1 MKPTFTLPLIVL
13 FGIFASFLLLGC
25 TSKHIKTE
33 ASETR
38 SEDGKTA
45 HLSTDKSVK
54 TKPPKE
60 DFTTRSNPSKDDP
73 DNTHLHNPLIKEFGD
88 TPEVRTY
95 IRLTQ
100 KLGRGIGLNIDEAI
114 ELYTAEVHLYPTPA
128 AKEMLKDLKADK
140 KRYERLGIP
149 ADAPILTDTPPK
161 ENLPPPDFVLVN
173 PFTDDPDNP
182 SPHNPLIRKFGDIP
196 EVRTYMRLKQ
206 KFYSGIGFNIDE
218 AIELYTAEAY
228 LYPSDAT
235 KASLKRWKKD
245 KERYERLGISMD
257 GPVLR
262 YTGVTSHDFT
272 RTNGRKTIIHPDGSK
287 TIYDSR
293 VEGGV
298 IEVPPQA
305 D

>member
-1 MKPTFTLPLIVL
+1 MKPTFTLPLIAL
-13 FGIFASFLLLGC
+13 FGIFSSFLLLGC

-38 SEDGKTA
+38 PEDGQNIRSSQEQSAK
-45 HLSTDKSVK
+45 VK
-54 TKPPKE
+54 KPKE
-60 DFTTRSNPSKDDP
+60 DLIIGFDPFKDDP
-73 DNTHLHNPLIKEFGD
+73 DNPSPHNPLIKEFGD

-95 IRLTQ
+95 IRLKQ
-100 KLGRGIGLNIDEAI
+100 KLGRSIGLNIDEAI
-114 ELYTAEVHLYPTPA
+114 ELYTAEVHLYRTPA

-149 ADAPILTDTPPK
+149 ADVPVLTDTAPK

-182 SPHNPLIRKFGDIP
+182 SPHNPLIRKFGDLP

-206 KFYSGIGFNIDE
+206 KLGRGIGLNIDE

-235 KASLKRWKKD
+235 KANLKRWKKD
-245 KERYERLGISMD
+245 KERYERLGIPMD
-257 GPVLR
+257 RPVLR
-262 YTGVTSHDFT
+262 YTGETSHS
-272 RTNGRKTIIHPDGSK
+272 NGKK
-287 TIYDSR
+287 NDSS
-293 VEGGV
+293 
-298 IEVPPQA
+298 P
-305 D
+305 

>member
-1 MKPTFTLPLIVL
+1 MKPTFTLPLIAL
-13 FGIFASFLLLGC
+13 FGIFSSFLLLGC

-33 ASETR
+33 SSETR

-60 DFTTRSNPSKDDP
+60 DFTTGPNPFKEDPVNPSP
-73 DNTHLHNPLIKEFGD
+73 HNPLIKEFGD
-88 TPEVRTY
+88 IPEVRTY
-95 IRLTQ
+95 MRLKQ

-114 ELYTAEVHLYPTPA
+114 ELYTAEVHLYRTPT

-149 ADAPILTDTPPK
+149 ADVLVLTDTARK

-182 SPHNPLIRKFGDIP
+182 SPHNPLIRKFGDLP

-206 KFYSGIGFNIDE
+206 KLGRGIGLNIDE

-235 KASLKRWKKD
+235 KANLKRWKKD
-245 KERYERLGISMD
+245 KERYERQGISMD

-262 YTGVTSHDFT
+262 YTGETSHSNDKK
-272 RTNGRKTIIHPDGSK
+272 ND
-287 TIYDSR
+287 
-293 VEGGV
+293 
-298 IEVPPQA
+298 
-305 D
+305 